1 MSEATLETDAQEQ
14 KPRISVFNLPAGI
27 SRQDDLRELCKP
39 FGTVVNVEFVP
50 PRGQKP
56 AFGFVT
62 FKTHADAEFAIYRL
76 NNSNL
81 GNTKGPVRA
90 GFPPERPK
98 REQGSAGEPRQ
109 KRPKKPMTSL
119 SLLTPKNLATSPPAQ
134 EVAPNVKKS
143 WDLPRANQA
152 AQQQTQTPPNKT
164 RQGGYQKKGQNEQ
177 HNGKPDQSNHQNL
190 QAAHEKPNEK
200 PHNQPEKSHNQP
212 QTHEKGQS
220 QEKPHPQSAQAQG
233 QPKGP
238 KGQGKKPP
246 TTQDKPHVPQNPH
259 VQQSPPQT
267 HEKTGQQGQPKGPKG
282 KKPAPAYVC
291 HVLQAQT
298 NLVLHVLELNQAQY
312 DQLISP
318 LVQVPMNKQ

>member
-1 MSEATLETDAQEQ
+1 MSEATLETDAQVEQ

-39 FGTVVNVEFVP
+39 FGSVVLVEYVP

-62 FKTHADAEFAIYRL
+62 FKTQADAEFAIYRL

-81 GNTKGPVRA
+81 GTKGPVRA

-98 REQGSAGEPRQ
+98 REQAPGEPRQ

-119 SLLTPKNLATSPPAQ
+119 SLLTPKNMATSPPAQ
-134 EVAPNVKKS
+134 EVVSVKKS

-152 AQQQTQTPPNKT
+152 PQQQTQAPPNKT
-164 RQGGYQKKGQNEQ
+164 RQGGYQKKAQNE
-177 HNGKPDQSNHQNL
+177 HNGKPDQPNHQQNL
-190 QAAHEKPNEK
+190 QAHEKQTEK
-200 PHNQPEKSHNQP
+200 THIQPEKSHQP

-220 QEKPHPQSAQAQG
+220 QEKPHPQQSAQTQQG

-238 KGQGKKPP
+238 KGKKPP
-246 TTQDKPHVPQNPH
+246 QTQEKPHVPQNPH

-267 HEKTGQQGQPKGPKG
+267 HEKTTGQPKGPKG

-298 NLVLHVLELNQAQY
+298 NLVLHVFELNQAQY

-318 LVQVPMNKQ
+318 MVQVPMIKQ